1 MLGRPDSCARN
12 PPPDRLRALKRD
24 KPGGM
29 TPCHKSGFSAPSGV
43 FVTVHLRTIRYLDK
57 GYVMFIELRKLQDR
71 ELLLALDRYLKL
83 DPEREGAPTYYFN
96 MVREGSSIVVVSIS
110 LRIGNPDRL
119 VLYRGHIGYSV
130 KPEYRGHHFAA
141 RSVRLLT
148 QLAAAHKLNP
158 VWITCDQDN
167 FASRRTCE
175 LVGAEFVEIID
186 IPPEEEL
193 YHGGIRQKCRYRLV
207 TIESEPPL

>member
-1 MLGRPDSCARN
+1 MEVSHILRPFEWFTKQS
-12 PPPDRLRALKRD
+12 
-24 KPGGM
+24 
-29 TPCHKSGFSAPSGV
+29 T
-43 FVTVHLRTIRYLDK
+43 VTVHLGTIRYLDK
-57 GYVMFIELRKLQDR
+57 GHMMFIEPGKLQDR
-71 ELLLALDRYLKL
+71 ELLLALDRYLKV
-83 DPEREGAPTYYFN
+83 DPEKEGAPTYYFN
-96 MVREGSSIVVVSIS
+96 MVREGSSIVVGSIS

-141 RSVRLLT
+141 RSVRLLIP
-148 QLAAAHKLNP
+148 LAAVHKLNP
-158 VWITCDQDN
+158 VWITCDPDN

-207 TIESEPPL
+207 TIESELHL

>member
-1 MLGRPDSCARN
+1 
-12 PPPDRLRALKRD
+12 
-24 KPGGM
+24 
-29 TPCHKSGFSAPSGV
+29 
-43 FVTVHLRTIRYLDK
+43 
-57 GYVMFIELRKLQDR
+57 MFIEPGKLQDR
-71 ELLLALDRYLKL
+71 ELLLALDRYLKI
-83 DPEREGAPTYYFN
+83 DPEPEREGAPTYYFN
-96 MVREGSSIVVVSIS
+96 MVREGSSIVVGSIS

-141 RSVRLLT
+141 RSVRLLIP
-148 QLAAAHKLNP
+148 LAAVHKLNP
-158 VWITCDQDN
+158 IWITCDPDN

-186 IPPEEEL
+186 IPPEEDL

-207 TIESEPPL
+207 TIESELRR

>member
-1 MLGRPDSCARN
+1 MKRCWKLFVIRRWFVL
-12 PPPDRLRALKRD
+12 LRR
-24 KPGGM
+24 
-29 TPCHKSGFSAPSGV
+29 
-43 FVTVHLRTIRYLDK
+43 VTVHLGTIAYLDK
-57 GYVMFIELRKLQDR
+57 GHVMFIEPGNLQDR
-71 ELLLALDRYLKL
+71 ELLLALDRYLKV
-83 DPEREGAPTYYFN
+83 DPEPEREGAPTYYFN
-96 MVREGSSIVVVSIS
+96 MVREGSSIVVGSIS

-141 RSVRLLT
+141 RSVRLLIP
-148 QLAAAHKLNP
+148 LAAVHKLNP
-158 VWITCDQDN
+158 IWITCDPDN

-186 IPPEEEL
+186 LPPEEEL

-207 TIESEPPL
+207 TIESELPL